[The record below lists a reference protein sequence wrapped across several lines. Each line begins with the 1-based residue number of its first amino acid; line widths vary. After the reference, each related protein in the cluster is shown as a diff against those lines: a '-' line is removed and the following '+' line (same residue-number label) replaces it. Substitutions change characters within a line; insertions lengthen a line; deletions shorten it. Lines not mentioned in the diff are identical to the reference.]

1 MLCKDFETV
10 PSDISNIE
18 DIEAKG
24 LSAKKE
30 SFKLIIRA
38 CFKFL
43 TSDATNSVCANRF
56 QDVWLTG
63 STGVSFMVS
72 ETMISIGSDGS

>member
-30 SFKLIIRA
+30 SFKLIILA

-43 TSDATNSVCANRF
+43 TSDATSSVCAKRF
-56 QDVWLTG
+56 QDAWLTG
-63 STGVSFMVS
+63 STLVSSRMS
-72 ETMISIGSDGS
+72 GTMIFIGSDGS